1 MMPFVKFLKQNFGH
15 VYLHDALK
23 PGLLFRCRARWG
35 KVALIWCGDPFDT
48 PRILNLGRE
57 IYARLKET
65 CDICNGNEIK
75 NMAGSERARA
85 AMERQGMA

>member
-1 MMPFVKFLKQNFGH
+1 MKFTLWLRTVKGKPSFASMR
-15 VYLHDALK
+15 VDAK
-23 PGLLFRCRARWG
+23 EE
-35 KVALIWCGDPFDT
+35 PFDT

-75 NMAGSERARA
+75 KMAGSERARA